1 MEVYANSQLNWSKKI
16 NSDSR
21 TINLL
26 GIYYHLN
33 IQREFTPGITSMTN
47 RIHYYTLLSWYW
59 QNIHED
65 VKSIDFEKIFVLT
78 CLTHHE
84 GNDKSPYLSNV
95 FNKQK
100 LKPVWEDNDEFL
112 LDNVSINGYASNYY
126 KRQLEIF
133 RCVWQDELG
142 LNNFSPINNKLSES
156 LGTFSPSFFKKNAF
170 TKDELNEIGADG
182 LCICNIE
189 NNDEEKMVMSKLLF
203 GFFSKIDGE
212 WDIDEEEFE
221 SFNNG
226 EINLKFSGN
235 DEYNNEL
242 EQIAEQNLRRRNTL
256 FLFLKIVKEVNPLL
270 KPSILFRRYIWDAL
284 YFSQNRE
291 DNSSIEYGR
300 LQEIRSYWEFF
311 QLNLYYVYVIEKIF
325 DVIQRIVRLNPMG
338 IKRTEIIKKI
348 DNNQLFSALNEKLE
362 SNDINNESKL
372 SDILNIVHKTN
383 GSSFTSLNSKV
394 NESLLIENLNAADS
408 NEEIVSHAIII
419 LLLLFE
425 KFNSIEVDIKEKN
438 RHEIIN
444 GIEFLYMDSI
454 FEFVETNLSKIT
466 IEQLIEKLSI
476 IIINR
481 HLYETST
488 RLSIGTKN
496 WVFLEE
502 DGRLY
507 FERTN
512 LVTFGPQDNRWDSI
526 KNLLL
531 DLDFIQIKEDRLKI
545 TNKGIE
551 WLKKIE

>member
-1 MEVYANSQLNWSKKI
+1 MEVFANSQLNWSKKI

-33 IQREFTPGITSMTN
+33 IQKEFTPGITSMTN
-47 RIHYYTLLSWYW
+47 RIHYYALLSWYW
-59 QNIHED
+59 QNVHED

-78 CLTHHE
+78 CLTHH
-84 GNDKSPYLSNV
+84 GGDDKSSYLSNV

-100 LKPVWEDNDEFL
+100 LKPVWDDNDEFN
-112 LDNVSINGYASNYY
+112 LDKVSINGYASNYY

-142 LNNFSPINNKLSES
+142 LNNFSHINKKLADS
-156 LGTFSPSFFKKNAF
+156 LGTFSPSFFKKNSF
-170 TKDELNEIGADG
+170 TKKELYEIGSNG
-182 LCICNIE
+182 LCICNIK
-189 NNDEEKMVMSKLLF
+189 NNDEEKIIISKLLF

-212 WDIDEEEFE
+212 WHINQEEFE

-226 EINLKFSGN
+226 KINLKFNGN
-235 DEYNNEL
+235 DEFNNEIG
-242 EQIAEQNLRRRNTL
+242 QISEQNLRRRNTL
-256 FLFLKIVKEVNPLL
+256 FLFLKIVKEVKPLL
-270 KPSILFRRYIWDAL
+270 KPGIIFRRYIWDAL

-291 DNSSIEYGR
+291 NSSSINYGR
-300 LQEIRSYWEFF
+300 LEEIKCYWEFF

-325 DVIQRIVRLNPMG
+325 DVIQRIVQLNPG
-338 IKRTEIIKKI
+338 IIRTAILNKI
-348 DNNQLFSALNEKLE
+348 DKNKLFSTLNDKLE
-362 SNDINNESKL
+362 FNDINRESKL
-372 SDILNIVHKTN
+372 SDILNRVHVIN
-383 GSSFTSLNSKV
+383 GSYFTSLNSKI
-394 NESLLIENLNAADS
+394 NESLLFDNLFNDES
-408 NEEIVSHAIII
+408 NEDILSHVIIF

-425 KFNSIEVDIKEKN
+425 KFNSIDDTIKEKN
-438 RHEIIN
+438 HHNIIN
-444 GIEFLYMDSI
+444 GFEFLYINSI
-454 FEFVETNLSKIT
+454 FEFIEDNLSKVT
-466 IEQLIEKLSI
+466 IEQLIEKLTL

-502 DGRLY
+502 DGRLF

-512 LVTFGPQDNRWDSI
+512 LITFGPQDNRWDSI

-531 DLDFIQIKEDRLKI
+531 DLDFIQITEDRLKI

-551 WLKKIE
+551 WLKRIE